1 MVDDAAE
8 ADEKIQFIVFRV
20 GTESYGMDV
29 STVRE
34 VLRLQEVTYVPNAP
48 EYVEGVINL
57 RGKVAPIVD
66 LRKRFGVEVSA
77 ATNESRIVVAEY
89 NSEDVGMIV
98 DSVTEVLSVNTDS
111 IERNTGAAEQPG
123 SALAQGYARLEDRLL
138 IVVDVETVLG
148 EKEGRTPPEELEAA
162 A

>member
-123 SALAQGYARLEDRLL
+123 SALAQGYARLGPAADC
-138 IVVDVETVLG
+138 G
-148 EKEGRTPPEELEAA
+148 GR
-162 A
+162 

>member
-98 DSVTEVLSVNTDS
+98 DSVTEVLSVNADS

-123 SALAQGYARLEDRLL
+123 SALARGYARLEERLL
-138 IVVDVETVLG
+138 ILVDVETVLG
-148 EKEGRTPPEELEAA
+148 EKEEPPEELEAA